1 MSELWTYVNGA
12 WTPQTQAALPL
23 HDAGFVLG
31 ATVTDLCRTIR
42 HKLFQW
48 HEHLARFRE
57 SCRLARIPLRKTDDE
72 ISAIA
77 DELLRRNTPNL
88 PLEQDLSLVLIA
100 TPGLIG
106 YYIGQPGGPGD
117 AEPFFCL
124 YAYPLP
130 HHRYR
135 PWWRDG
141 VSLVTPE
148 IRHVPPETLS
158 RQIKHRSRL
167 FWWIAE
173 QEMKQMDHEAQAL
186 LLDTD
191 GSLTETASANFLL
204 VKKGQVLSPRRERIL
219 HGVTLQVVEDLCR
232 REGIPFKETDLQ
244 LKDMET
250 AQEAFLTS
258 TTYCLAPV
266 RRVNEAEFPVPGLIY
281 DRIRAAWNR
290 VAGGTVIP

>member
-1 MSELWTYVNGA
+1 MKELWTYVDGQ
-12 WTPQTQAALPL
+12 WKPQTQAALPL

-42 HKLFQW
+42 HKLFRW
-48 HEHLARFRE
+48 EDHLHRFRE
-57 SCRLARIPLRKTDDE
+57 SCRIARIPLRKTDDE

-77 DELLRRNTPNL
+77 EELLTRNTPHL
-88 PLEQDLSLVLIA
+88 AAEQELSLVLIA
-100 TPGLIG
+100 TPGVIG

-117 AEPFFCL
+117 GQPFL
-124 YAYPLP
+124 AIYAYPLP

-141 VSLVTPE
+141 VILMTPA
-148 IRHVPPETLS
+148 IRHMPATTLS
-158 RQIKHRSRL
+158 RQVKHRSRL
-167 FWWIAE
+167 FWWLAE
-173 QEMKQMDHEAQAL
+173 QEVKEKELQGQTL
-186 LLDTD
+186 LLDGD
-191 GSLTETASANFLL
+191 GTITETASANFLL
-204 VKKGQVLSPRRERIL
+204 IHKGQVLSPRRENIL
-219 HGVTLQVVEDLCR
+219 HGVTLQVVEELCQ

-244 LKDMET
+244 LKDIAG

-266 RRVNEAEFPVPGLIY
+266 RRINEIEFPVPGPVY

-290 VAGGTVIP
+290 IAGGTVVP